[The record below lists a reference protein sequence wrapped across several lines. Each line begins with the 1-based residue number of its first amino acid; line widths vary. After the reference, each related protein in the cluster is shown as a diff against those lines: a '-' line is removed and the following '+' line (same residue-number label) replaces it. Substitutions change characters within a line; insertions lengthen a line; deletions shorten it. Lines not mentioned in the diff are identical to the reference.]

1 MTMTMEEKM
10 AERLAAV
17 EAECRA
23 LREIEAE
30 RAYAAQI
37 CEMLRRE
44 VKMRGG
50 VCHEAWFNAWR
61 LYCTAK
67 TPFVKEAAQKAVE
80 KFQAAN
86 QAAYEALK
94 ELRRAAEA

>member
-1 MTMTMEEKM
+1 MAMEEKM
-10 AERLAAV
+10 KARLAAV

-37 CEMLRRE
+37 SEMLRRE
-44 VKMRGG
+44 VKMGRMG
-50 VCHEAWFNAWR
+50 HEAWFHAWT
-61 LYCTAK
+61 LSCQAK
-67 TPFVKEAAQKAVE
+67 TPSVREAAMKAVE
-80 KFQAAN
+80 ELRAAN

-94 ELRRAAEA
+94 ALRRAAEA

>member
-10 AERLAAV
+10 EERLAAV
-17 EAECRA
+17 EAESAA
-23 LREIEAE
+23 LRAVEAE
-30 RAYAAQI
+30 RKYASQI
-37 CEMLRRE
+37 CEMLLRE
-44 VKMRGG
+44 VKMGRMG
-50 VCHEAWFNAWR
+50 HEAWFNAWR